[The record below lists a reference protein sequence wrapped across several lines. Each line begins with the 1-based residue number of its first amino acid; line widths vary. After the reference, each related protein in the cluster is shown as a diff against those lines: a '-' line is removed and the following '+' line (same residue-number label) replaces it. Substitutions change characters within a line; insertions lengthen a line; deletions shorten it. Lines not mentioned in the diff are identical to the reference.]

1 MEATPDSPPSRR
13 AWLKG
18 LALTTWAGLVAALG
32 LGLGAALRLAG
43 AGSGPRARPRLDLG
57 LAAEFKPGQVVSRGD
72 VAILRDAKGLYALS
86 LVCPHLGCR
95 PVWRAEE
102 GRFLC
107 PCHGSAFAPD
117 GRRLM
122 GPAPRGLAGLWL
134 ELDRQ
139 GHAWVDP
146 NRGVEASRRLA
157 LG

>member
-1 MEATPDSPPSRR
+1 MEEARGNSPTRR
-13 AWLKG
+13 GVIKG
-18 LALTTWAGLVAALG
+18 LAILTWTGLVAGLG

-43 AGSGPRARPRLDLG
+43 AGSGPRTRPRLDLG
-57 LAAEFKPGQVVSRGD
+57 PARELRPGQMASRED
-72 VAILRDAKGLYALS
+72 VALLRDERGLYALS

-95 PVWRAEE
+95 PVWRADE

-122 GPAPRGLAGLWL
+122 GPAPRGLAGLWV
-134 ELDRQ
+134 ELDSQ

-146 NRGVEASRRLA
+146 NRGAEASRRLG

>member
-1 MEATPDSPPSRR
+1 MEPTRENTPSRR
-13 AWLKG
+13 GLLKG
-18 LALTTWAGLVAALG
+18 LALVTWAGLVAALG

-57 LAAEFKPGQVVSRGD
+57 PATELQPGQVISRED
-72 VAILRDAKGLYALS
+72 VALLRDAQGLYALS

-117 GRRLM
+117 GQRLT
-122 GPAPRGLAGLWL
+122 GPAPRGLAGLWV

-146 NRGVEASRRLA
+146 NRGVEASRRLV